1 MRKEECFY
9 LGKIVSK
16 YSFKGEVLIKLDTD
30 EPELYENLESV
41 FISLGNNLVPFFI
54 EQCRLHRSNLL
65 RVRFEE
71 INDEADADRILG
83 SEIYLPLEFLPKL
96 SGKKFYYHEVIGFT
110 LIDAQHGNIGT
121 VVSVNDS
128 ASQALFVAE
137 KDGKQLLIPI
147 NDEIIS
153 RIDRESKT
161 IFVDT
166 PEGLVSLYL
175 DEQ

>member
-30 EPELYENLESV
+30 EPELYDNLESV
-41 FISLGNNLVPFFI
+41 LISLGNSLVPFFI
-54 EQCRLHRSNLL
+54 EKSQLHRSNLL

-71 INDEADADRILG
+71 VKDESDADRVLG
-83 SEIYLPLEFLPKL
+83 SEIYLPLELLPKL

-110 LIDAQHGNIGT
+110 LIDKNYGNIGT
-121 VVSVNDS
+121 LVSVNDA

-137 KDGKQLLIPI
+137 KEGKQLLIPI
-147 NDEIIS
+147 NDDIITS
-153 RIDRESKT
+153 IDREEKT
-161 IFVDT
+161 IFVET

-175 DEQ
+175 ND

>member
-30 EPELYENLESV
+30 EPELYDNLESV
-41 FISLGNNLVPFFI
+41 FISLGNSLVPFFI
-54 EQCRLHRSNLL
+54 QHCQLHRSSLL

-71 INDEADADRILG
+71 VKEEADADRILG
-83 SEIYLPLEFLPKL
+83 SEIYLPLKFLPKL

-110 LIDAQHGNIGT
+110 LMDKNYGNIGT
-121 VVSVNDS
+121 LISVNDS

-137 KDGKQLLIPI
+137 KEGKQLLIPI
-147 NDEIIS
+147 NDDIITG
-153 RIDRESKT
+153 IDREEKT
-161 IFVDT
+161 IFVET

-175 DEQ
+175 NE